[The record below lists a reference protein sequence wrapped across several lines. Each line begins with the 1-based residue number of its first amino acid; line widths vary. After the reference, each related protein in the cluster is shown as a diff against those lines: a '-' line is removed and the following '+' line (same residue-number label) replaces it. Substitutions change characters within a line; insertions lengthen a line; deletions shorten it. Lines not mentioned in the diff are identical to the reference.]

1 MTEINKWHDV
11 NGHFFSDCEMEMI
24 RESIKIN
31 IHVLEKR
38 LQDEKYISQVGE
50 EWHKREKYRMWVL
63 EMFLECT
70 EMECKSNKIDV
81 LRGVSCDV

>member
-31 IHVLEKR
+31 IHVLEKM

-70 EMECKSNKIDV
+70 ENGM
-81 LRGVSCDV
+81 

>member
-1 MTEINKWHDV
+1 MTEINKWHNV

-50 EWHKREKYRMWVL
+50 EWHKREKYRMCVL

-70 EMECKSNKIDV
+70 EDGM
-81 LRGVSCDV
+81 

>member
-38 LQDEKYISQVGE
+38 LQDEKYISQIRE
-50 EWHKREKYRMWVL
+50 EWHNQEKYRMWVL
-63 EMFLECT
+63 EMFLKCT
-70 EMECKSNKIDV
+70 EDGM
-81 LRGVSCDV
+81 